1 MRCSPRPWRSCSGCP
16 RVDTSRALGECSEM
30 SDDWPAAGTL
40 LAFRYRLVSRLET
53 GGMAEIW
60 HAQDELLARP
70 VALKLPT
77 GLDRARADVLQL
89 AWREARMG
97 ARLSHPNIAAV
108 HDYDEAVRPDGSVAP
123 FVVMELLA
131 GETLAARLERAP
143 LPWREAATTGAA
155 VAGAL
160 TAA

>member
-1 MRCSPRPWRSCSGCP
+1 
-16 RVDTSRALGECSEM
+16 M

-77 GLDRARADVLQL
+77 GLDRARSNVLQL
-89 AWREARMG
+89 AWKEARMG

-108 HDYDEAVRPDGSVAP
+108 HDYDEAVRRA
-123 FVVMELLA
+123 A
-131 GETLAARLERAP
+131 GG
-143 LPWREAATTGAA
+143 TGAFGSQCLGRPWCTRRS
-155 VAGAL
+155 VTPG
-160 TAA
+160 

>member
-1 MRCSPRPWRSCSGCP
+1 ARRPRWTTSPGTMRCSRRPSTSCTAGLP
-16 RVDTSRALGECSEM
+16 VDTSRALGECSEM
-30 SDDWPAAGTL
+30 SDDWPVTGTL

-77 GLDRARADVLQL
+77 GLDRPRTDVLRL
-89 AWREARMG
+89 AWKEARMG

-108 HDYDEAVRPDGSVAP
+108 HDYD
-123 FVVMELLA
+123 
-131 GETLAARLERAP
+131 
-143 LPWREAATTGAA
+143 
-155 VAGAL
+155 
-160 TAA
+160 